1 MQHFLGVF
9 FRSAITPTK
18 TGKKKTN
25 VLIKDCPAYYRIF
38 LQKQGTTLA
47 SAETNSWSWYGAGTS
62 AQETLKTFGGI
73 FLPPRT
79 ERPGIS
85 IPRAHSY
92 A

>member
-1 MQHFLGVF
+1 MQHLLGVF

-18 TGKKKTN
+18 TEKKKTN
-25 VLIKDCPAYYRIF
+25 VLIKDCSAYYRIF
-38 LQKQGTTLA
+38 LQKQDTLA

-62 AQETLKTFGGI
+62 AQEILKTFAGI

-79 ERPGIS
+79 EQPGIS